1 MRNFFF
7 FLILTVTLT
16 AQSSIESVQNKI
28 EDLLTDSFFDTT
40 LAAVDIYNLST
51 NEVLYQKNNKFLLH
65 PASNMKVLTSAA
77 GLLYLGADHQFKTQ
91 LYYTGK
97 ITGSILKGNLYFIG
111 GGDPDFNTDDLS
123 TFVDAVKSLGVTR
136 VEGNLYADISYKDSL
151 FWGMGWMWDDNPS
164 TDAPYLSALNINGNT
179 ITISITP
186 DAAGDSLKIKLI
198 PETEY
203 FTIKNSSK
211 LVDRVKN
218 PFYVIRNYYDRKDEF
233 VISGDINKNQQS
245 VARTFNV
252 NAPHKFFLNLFKEQL
267 EKNNISFKGKIDTL
281 TTPPNAKQ
289 IHTFSRTYGQVIKE
303 LNKNS
308 NNLNAEMTLFALGE
322 KYFGK
327 PSTASKGIK
336 MIDSLIIASGLNPGN
351 YRLVDGSGVS
361 HYNLVTAELLLG
373 VLKYFYYEQPEL
385 YRLLSD
391 SFPFSGVD
399 GTLRNRMRGSA
410 AENNV
415 KAKTGTL
422 SGISCLSGY
431 VNAKNGDI
439 IAFSIM
445 IQNHFGK
452 TSRATGYQNRICEIL
467 AEYE

>member
-1 MRNFFF
+1 MKKF
-7 FLILTVTLT
+7 FLLLLLTVTLN
-16 AQSSIESVQNKI
+16 AQSSIENVQNKL
-28 EDLLTDSFFDTT
+28 EALLADSFFDTT
-40 LAAVDIYNLST
+40 LIAVDIYDLST
-51 NEVLYQKNNKFLLH
+51 EQVLYQKNNKFLLH

-77 GLLYLGADHQFKTQ
+77 ALLYLGNEYQFETQ
-91 LYYTGK
+91 LFYTGK
-97 ITGSILKGNLYFIG
+97 ISGSTLKGNLYFRG
-111 GGDPDFNTDDLS
+111 SGDPDFNTDNLS
-123 TFVDAVKSLGVTR
+123 AFVDAIKSLGVTR
-136 VEGNLYADISYKDSL
+136 VEGNLYADISFKDSL
-151 FWGMGWMWDDNPS
+151 FWGMGWMWDDDPS

-179 ITISITP
+179 ITVSIIP
-186 DAAGDSLKIKLI
+186 DAAGDSIKIKLI

-218 PFYVIRNYYDRKDEF
+218 PFYVIRNYYDRKDEII
-233 VISGDINKNQQS
+233 ISGDIKKTQQS

-252 NAPHKFFLNLFKEQL
+252 NAPHNYFLHLFKEQL
-267 EKNNISFKGKIDTL
+267 KKNNISFTGRIDTL
-281 TTPPNAKQ
+281 TTPANAKH
-289 IHTFSRTYGQVIKE
+289 IHTFSRTYGQVINE

-308 NNLNAEMTLFALGE
+308 NNLNAEMTLYALGE
-322 KYFGK
+322 KYFGR

-336 MIDSLIIASGLNPGN
+336 MIDSLIIAAGLNPNN

-361 HYNLVTAELLLG
+361 HYNLVTTELLLG

-391 SFPFSGVD
+391 SFPFAGFD

-431 VNAKNGDI
+431 VTSKNGNTV
-439 IAFSIM
+439 AFSIM